1 MSKARLV
8 LTALFVDRQTPA
20 EVARRCGMHRSW
32 VSRLKIRYEAEGEVA
47 FQPRPR
53 RPNRSPTAIS
63 AATVELI
70 TGSARS

>member
-1 MSKARLV
+1 
-8 LTALFVDRQTPA
+8 
-20 EVARRCGMHRSW
+20 MHRSW

-53 RPNRSPTAIS
+53 RPKRSPTAIP

-70 TGSARS
+70 TGSAGS

>member
-1 MSKARLV
+1 V
-8 LTALFVDRQTPA
+8 Y
-20 EVARRCGMHRSW
+20 
-32 VSRLKIRYEAEGEVA
+32 RLKIRYEAEGEVA